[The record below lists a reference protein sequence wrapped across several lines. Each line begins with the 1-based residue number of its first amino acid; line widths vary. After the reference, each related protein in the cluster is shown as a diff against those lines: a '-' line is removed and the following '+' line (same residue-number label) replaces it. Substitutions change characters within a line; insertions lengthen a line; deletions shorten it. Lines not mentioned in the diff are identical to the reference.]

1 MCLGSGGGSKP
12 ALQQR
17 TLPAEGI
24 KPVDESTKKNPAE
37 PLMERLGQGIDT
49 RAKTKTWD
57 DVDAASPSS
66 AQDVSR
72 QISDSGINY

>member
-1 MCLGSGGGSKP
+1 MCLGGGRSSKP
-12 ALQQR
+12 QLQQR
-17 TLPAEGI
+17 TLPAEGTR
-24 KPVDESTKKNPAE
+24 PADESTRKNPAE
-37 PLMERLGQGIDT
+37 PLMERLGQGIDK

-66 AQDVSR
+66 AQDVSS